1 MKYNIK
7 SLYIDSFKAFYKFTL
22 EINDKLTVLIGENG
36 TGKTTILEIIYNM
49 LIGNTTYFYDVDN
62 FSYIEL
68 KYSIN
73 DNIDN
78 VLSFKKEDN
87 NVNIYINNNIVSLEN
102 DLFKNQKVIYFP
114 TEVTFLNYRSN
125 GPTKMDDFNNDVT
138 LTSEKMSRDFKQFLV
153 NQRMLDLND
162 ISNNIEATRI
172 EKFKKIFNEF
182 LTDKEFLEIDLNTF
196 EPMFRLKDTGEVI
209 TTDKLSSGEKQ
220 IFFKGGSLL
229 QYGENKE
236 LIVLIDEPEIS
247 MHPEWQQVILKYYT
261 NINQN
266 CQFIFSTHSSQIVS
280 CCKKEEIRLIEKVD
294 GKLQIKNDIIET
306 YGLNDEELLF
316 NVFNLKSVRNR
327 EVDSKIEE
335 YKSLYC
341 KFNLNDE
348 EKEKLKELKEE
359 LKAMN
364 ISENDLE
371 GIDSSLNTE
380 KLKMIFERV
389 GGNNA

>member
-1 MKYNIK
+1 
-7 SLYIDSFKAFYKFTL
+7 
-22 EINDKLTVLIGENG
+22 
-36 TGKTTILEIIYNM
+36 
-49 LIGNTTYFYDVDN
+49 
-62 FSYIEL
+62 
-68 KYSIN
+68 
-73 DNIDN
+73 
-78 VLSFKKEDN
+78 
-87 NVNIYINNNIVSLEN
+87 
-102 DLFKNQKVIYFP
+102 
-114 TEVTFLNYRSN
+114 
-125 GPTKMDDFNNDVT
+125 
-138 LTSEKMSRDFKQFLV
+138 MSRDFKQFLV

-172 EKFKKIFNEF
+172 EKYKKIFNEF

-196 EPMFRLKDTGEVI
+196 EPIFKLKNTGEII

-220 IFFKGGSLL
+220 VFFKGGSLL

-247 MHPEWQQVILKYYT
+247 MHPEWQQIILKYYT

-280 CCKKEEIRLIEKVD
+280 CCKKEEIRLIEKVE

-316 NVFNLKSVRNR
+316 SIFNLKSVRNR
-327 EVDSKIEE
+327 EVNNKIEE

-348 EKEKLKELKEE
+348 EKEKLKRIKEE
-359 LKAMN
+359 LKLMN
-364 ISENDLE
+364 ISESDLE

-380 KLKMIFERV
+380 KLRMIFERV

>member
-1 MKYNIK
+1 MKYSIK
-7 SLYIDSFKAFYKFTL
+7 SLYIDEFKAFHKFKL
-22 EINDKLTVLIGENG
+22 EVNEKLTVLVGENG

-49 LIGNTTYFYDVDN
+49 LTGNKNYFYENDN

-68 KYSIN
+68 VYSIDDV
-73 DNIDN
+73 DNI
-78 VLSFKKEDN
+78 LSFKKEEN
-87 NVNIYINNNIVSLEN
+87 NVNIYINNNIVSLDN

-114 TEVTFLNYRSN
+114 TEVNFLDYHSE
-125 GPTKMDDFNNDVT
+125 GPNRMDEVNNDIT
-138 LTSEKMSRDFKQFLV
+138 LTSEKMSKDFKQFLV
-153 NQRMLDLND
+153 NQRMLDLED
-162 ISNNIEATRI
+162 ISNKKEATRI
-172 EKFKKIFNEF
+172 EKYKKIFNEF
-182 LTDKEFLEIDLNTF
+182 LTDKEFLEIDLKTF
-196 EPMFRLKDTGEVI
+196 EPVFKLKDTGEI
-209 TTDKLSSGEKQ
+209 IPINKLSSGEKQ

-247 MHPEWQQVILKYYT
+247 MHPEWQQVILKFYT
-261 NINQN
+261 SINPN

-294 GKLQIKNDIIET
+294 GKLQIKSDIIET

-316 NVFNLKSVRNR
+316 NIFNLKSVRNR
-327 EVDSKIEE
+327 EVNSKIEE

-348 EKEKLKELKEE
+348 EKEKLKRLKEE
-359 LKAMN
+359 LKSMN
-364 ISENDLE
+364 ISESDLE

>member
-1 MKYNIK
+1 MKYNLK
-7 SLYIDSFKAFYKFTL
+7 SLYIDSFKAFNKFTL
-22 EINDKLTVLIGENG
+22 EINNKLTVLIGENG

-49 LIGNTTYFYDVDN
+49 IVGNTNYF
-62 FSYIEL
+62 
-68 KYSIN
+68 

-78 VLSFKKEDN
+78 VLSFKKVND
-87 NVNIYINNNIVSLEN
+87 NVNIYINNNIVSSEN

-138 LTSEKMSRDFKQFLV
+138 LTSEKMSKDFKQFLV

-172 EKFKKIFNEF
+172 EKYKKIFNEF
-182 LTDKEFLEIDLNTF
+182 LRDKEFLEIDLKTF
-196 EPMFRLKDTGEVI
+196 EPMFRLKDTGKVI
-209 TTDKLSSGEKQ
+209 TTDELSSGEKQ
-220 IFFKGGSLL
+220 VFFKGGSLL

-247 MHPEWQQVILKYYT
+247 MHPEWQQVILRYYT
-261 NINQN
+261 NINPN

-316 NVFNLKSVRNR
+316 NIFNLKSVRNR

>member
-1 MKYNIK
+1 MKYNLK
-7 SLYIDSFKAFYKFTL
+7 SLYIDSFKAFNKFTL
-22 EINDKLTVLIGENG
+22 EINNKLTVLIGENG

-49 LIGNTTYFYDVDN
+49 LIGNTNYFYDTDN
-62 FSYIEL
+62 FSCVEL
-68 KYSIN
+68 KYSI
-73 DNIDN
+73 DDVDN
-78 VLSFKKEDN
+78 VLALKKEDD

-114 TEVTFLNYRSN
+114 TEVTFQNYSSN
-125 GPTKMDDFNNDVT
+125 GPTKIDEFNNDVI

-172 EKFKKIFNEF
+172 EKYKKIFNEF

-196 EPMFRLKDTGEVI
+196 EPIFKLKNTGEII

-220 IFFKGGSLL
+220 VFFKGGSLL

-247 MHPEWQQVILKYYT
+247 MHPEWQQIILKYYT

-280 CCKKEEIRLIEKVD
+280 CCKKEEIRLIEKVE

-316 NVFNLKSVRNR
+316 SIFNLKSVRNR
-327 EVDSKIEE
+327 EVNNKIEE

-348 EKEKLKELKEE
+348 EKEKLKRIKEE
-359 LKAMN
+359 LKLMN
-364 ISENDLE
+364 ISESDLE

-380 KLKMIFERV
+380 KLRMIFERV